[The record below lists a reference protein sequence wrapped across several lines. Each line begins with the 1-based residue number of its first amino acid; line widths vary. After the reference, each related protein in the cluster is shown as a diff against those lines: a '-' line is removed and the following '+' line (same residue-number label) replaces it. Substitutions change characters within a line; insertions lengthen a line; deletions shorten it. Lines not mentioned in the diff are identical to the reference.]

1 MTNLSTTWLQANFAS
16 LYKSTLNFLQIKVK
30 HNFRGVDLADILHD
44 YYLVA
49 ASSDRL
55 ACRLTTTDSGD
66 VIEIK
71 GKEITASR
79 LALFA
84 FNTMLDGLDKSIR
97 HNVDVAQQWSVTN
110 DEDREMV
117 KFYATPPSAL
127 SEAFEGCIGVLRNE
141 INTVVVAT
149 PCDIEERADEID
161 PVEHEALFELMGSMT
176 AFFKKR
182 GKPIPYAKEA
192 VVAELFGHTS
202 TELAEEL
209 GINRGNAREKMVVA
223 RLAIDHWA
231 SIHRDCLRILKILIG
246 GGRVPNADPQ
256 LMLLMQ
262 KKQMIDRNG
271 DITNVGRTFA
281 DLPTTPRVF
290 RESIPYH
297 LLS

>member
-16 LYKSTLNFLQIKVK
+16 LYKSTLDWLQVKVK
-30 HNFRGVDLADILHD
+30 HNFRKVDLADILHD
-44 YYLVA
+44 YYLLA

-55 ACRLTTTDSGD
+55 ACRLTTDENGD
-66 VIEIK
+66 VVEIK

-79 LALFA
+79 LALFS
-84 FNTMLDGLDKSIR
+84 FNAMLDSLDKNIR
-97 HNVDVAQQWSVTN
+97 HNVDVAQQWAVSN
-110 DEDREMV
+110 DEDRQMV
-117 KFYATPPSAL
+117 KFYATPPSVY
-127 SEAFEGCIGVLRNE
+127 SEAFEGAVGVSE
-141 INTVVVAT
+141 DPSVVVAT

-161 PVEHEALFELMGSMT
+161 EVEHEALFELMGNLT
-176 AFFKKR
+176 GLFEAR
-182 GKPIPYAKEA
+182 GKPIPHATEA
-192 VVAELFGHTS
+192 VIAELFGWTS
-202 TELAEEL
+202 TELAQEL

-246 GGRVPNADPQ
+246 GGRVSNADPQ

-262 KKQMIDRNG
+262 KKKMIDRNG
-271 DITNVGRTFA
+271 EITNIGRVFA

>member
-1 MTNLSTTWLQANFAS
+1 MTNLSTTWLQANFSS
-16 LYKSTLNFLQIKVK
+16 LYKSTLDWLQVKVK
-30 HNFRGVDLADILHD
+30 HNFRKVDLADILHD
-44 YYLVA
+44 YYLLA

-55 ACRLTTTDSGD
+55 ACRLTTDENGD
-66 VIEIK
+66 VVEIK

-84 FNTMLDGLDKSIR
+84 FNAMLDSLDKNIR
-97 HNVDVAQQWSVTN
+97 HNVDIAQQWAVTN
-110 DEDREMV
+110 DDDRQMV

-127 SEAFEGCIGVLRNE
+127 SEAYEGSVGVE
-141 INTVVVAT
+141 EATTIVVAT

-161 PVEHEALFELMGSMT
+161 PVEHDALFELMGNLT
-176 AFFKKR
+176 GLFKSR
-182 GKPIPYAKEA
+182 GKPIPHAKEA
-192 VVAELFGHTS
+192 IVAELFGWTS
-202 TELAEEL
+202 TELAQEL

-231 SIHRDCLRILKILIG
+231 NIHRDCLGILKTLIG

-262 KKQMIDRNG
+262 GKKMIDRNG
-271 DITNVGRTFA
+271 DITNIGRVFA